1 LSKETLM
8 PDRIWHA
15 MDASE
20 VFGKVGSRPDG
31 LTETEARERLERHG
45 PNRLPRGKP
54 KSPLVRFLSQFN
66 NLLIYVLL
74 ASAGITALM
83 AHWVD
88 AGVIFGVV
96 LINAVIAFVQ
106 EGKAEKAMEA
116 IQNMLTF
123 QSSVIRDSRRIALPV
138 EEVVPGDVV
147 LVESGDKIPADM
159 RLFRVKDL
167 NVDEA
172 MLTGESVPVEKSV
185 AAAPADTVLA
195 ERGCIAYAGTLV
207 TSGQGSG
214 VVVGTG
220 ADTEIGRISEMVRDV
235 EPLQTPLLRKI
246 SQFGRQ
252 LTVAILAVAAIVFV
266 FGVFVRQHPASEMFL
281 AAVGL
286 SVAAIPEGL
295 PAVITITLAIGVSRM
310 ARRNA
315 IIRRLPAVETLGSV
329 TVICSD
335 KTGTLTRNEMTVTT
349 VVTADRVLTVTGT
362 GYDPHGEIR
371 WNGEPFAAETS
382 PQLLEIAR
390 AGILCND
397 SSLIHKDDRWTISGD
412 PTEAA
417 LIPFGIKS
425 GLDPRLLQETW
436 PRVDVIPF
444 ESKHRFM
451 ASLNHDDHG
460 HRFIYLKGAPETVL
474 EMCASQRSGGDD
486 RQPLDKAYWYRRV
499 EEIAANG
506 QRAIALACKPA
517 SADRNG
523 LSFEDVKGDMVLLG
537 LCGIIDPPREEAVKA
552 VEQCQQAGI
561 RVKMITG
568 DHRLT
573 AQAIGARMGIG
584 SGRTALTGE
593 QLQQADGE
601 MLRKYVNDADI
612 FGRVSPEHKLVLVQA
627 LQAQGDVVAMTGD
640 GVNDAPAL
648 RQADVGV
655 AMGIKGTEVA
665 KEASEV
671 VLADDNFASIV
682 NAVSEGRTV
691 YDNIRKCIL
700 FMMPTNAAEMMV
712 IVMAIF
718 LGYVLPITPVQ
729 ILWVNMVTA
738 VTLALSL
745 AFEPAESG
753 VMKRPPREPSEP
765 ILTRFLLW
773 RLIFVSAI
781 MVAGTFGLFLWESG
795 RDTHIEAART
805 VAVNTLV
812 MFELFYLLNSRY
824 LRASAIS
831 LQGLLGNKYVPLTM
845 ILLVILQL
853 VFTYTAPMQR
863 LFHTVDLGWAEWLR
877 IIAVASSVLILV
889 EAEKLLLRWWAS
901 RKRLHSVQGG
911 E

>member
-1 LSKETLM
+1 M
-8 PDRIWHA
+8 PDQLWHA
-15 MDASE
+15 MDTSE
-20 VFGKVGSRPDG
+20 VFGKVASQPEG
-31 LTETEARERLERHG
+31 LTEEEARLQYERHG
-45 PNRLPRGKP
+45 PNRLPAAKKRG
-54 KSPLVRFLSQFN
+54 PLIRFIAQFN

-96 LINAVIAFVQ
+96 LVNAAIAFVQ

-116 IQNMLTF
+116 IQKMLTF
-123 QSSVIRDSRRIALPV
+123 QSSVIRDGRRIALPV
-138 EEVVPGDVV
+138 EEVVFGDVV

-159 RLFRVKDL
+159 RLFKVKDL
-167 NVDEA
+167 NIDEA

-185 AAAPADTVLA
+185 EVVPPDTALADRRCL
-195 ERGCIAYAGTLV
+195 AYAGTLV

-220 ADTEIGRISEMVRDV
+220 ADTEIGRISKMVRNV
-235 EPLQTPLLRKI
+235 ELLQTPLLRKI

-252 LTVAILAVAAIVFV
+252 LTVAILTMAAIVFAV
-266 FGVFVRQHPASEMFL
+266 GVFVRQQPASEMFM

-335 KTGTLTRNEMTVTT
+335 KTGTLTRNEMTVTSA
-349 VVTADRVLTVTGT
+349 VTARHLLSVTGT
-362 GYDPHGEIR
+362 GYDPHGDIR
-371 WNGEPFAAETS
+371 LNHEQSVTETS
-382 PQLLEIAR
+382 PELLEMAR

-397 SSLIHKDDRWTISGD
+397 SSLIRKDEQWTISGD

-417 LIPFGIKS
+417 LIPFGIKC
-425 GLDPRLLQETW
+425 GLDPRLLREAW

-451 ASLNHDDHG
+451 ASLNDDRQGHG
-460 HRFIYLKGAPETVL
+460 FIYLKGAPETVL
-474 EMCASQRSGGDD
+474 DMCAWQRRGED
-486 RQPLDKAYWYRRV
+486 RQPLDGVYWRRRIN
-499 EEIAANG
+499 EITANG

-517 SADRNG
+517 PAEATE
-523 LSFEDVKGDMVLLG
+523 LSPDDVRGQMELLG
-537 LCGIIDPPREEAVKA
+537 LCGIIDPPREEAIKA
-552 VEQCQQAGI
+552 VRECRQAGI

-573 AQAIGARMGIG
+573 AQAIGSQMGIG
-584 SGRTALTGE
+584 VGRTALTGE
-593 QLQQADGE
+593 QLEQADGE
-601 MLRKYVNDADI
+601 MLRKYVNEADI

-627 LQAQGDVVAMTGD
+627 LQAQGEIVAMTGD

-671 VLADDNFASIV
+671 VLADDNFASIA
-682 NAVSEGRTV
+682 NAVLEGRTV
-691 YDNIRKCIL
+691 YDNIRKCIV

-712 IVMAIF
+712 IAMAVF
-718 LGYVLPITPVQ
+718 LGYVLPIMPIQ

-738 VTLALSL
+738 VTLALAL
-745 AFEPAESG
+745 AFEPAEPG
-753 VMKRPPREPSEP
+753 VMKRPPRQPSEP
-765 ILTRFLLW
+765 ILTRLLIW
-773 RLIFVSAI
+773 RLVFVSTI

-795 RDTHIEAART
+795 REAHIDAART

-812 MFELFYLLNSRY
+812 MFELFYLLSSRY
-824 LRASAIS
+824 LRASTIS
-831 LQGLLGNKYVPLTM
+831 LQGLLGNRYVPLTM
-845 ILLVILQL
+845 LLLAIFQL
-853 VFTYTAPMQR
+853 AFTYAPPMQH
-863 LFHTVDLGWAEWLR
+863 LFHSVNLGWAEWLR
-877 IIAVASSVLILV
+877 IIAVASCVFILV
-889 EAEKLLLRWWAS
+889 ETEKWLLRLRTDRGILPRAQES
-901 RKRLHSVQGG
+901 